1 MIHER
6 NFILIKIFLQAE
18 RIGLHLL
25 NYNLSGNTVCA
36 PHVAEDRYKRFS
48 SLLNLE
54 FLFFKTNKTGVFNEM
69 L

>member
-1 MIHER
+1 MIHAR
-6 NFILIKIFLQAE
+6 NFILIKIFLQEE
-18 RIGLHLL
+18 RIGLPLL

-36 PHVAEDRYKRFS
+36 PHVAEERYKRFS

-54 FLFFKTNKTGVFNEM
+54 FLFFKTNKHEVFNEM